1 MSDVTFSHPHL
12 WPLLLLVVPAWLL
25 VWWLVRQRIHARQAY
40 GAILTEVVPSPSGRA
55 TRVSLAALFLLLT
68 WMEPRLGQEKVQV
81 ERRGLDIIFC
91 LDTSRSMLAR
101 DMEPTRLGRAQ
112 RDIRSVLPELTGGDR
127 VGLVAFAGRAKVVV
141 PLTHDLDSFRQLMET
156 VDTHTIRLGGT
167 NIAAAVEKA
176 LDLIQEDN
184 QQTSVIVVLT
194 DGEDHEGKA
203 QKSARECR
211 DRDVILHA
219 VGYGSTR
226 GSKITLTDK
235 DGESFLK
242 NQKGDEVV
250 SALASESLR
259 SMTQTANGVFVRA
272 DVTPL
277 PLLELKTKRLDP
289 MVKRAYEAGEETIYK
304 SRFQWTLLPALLLLL
319 WDMIALGGWRR
330 WRR

>member
-1 MSDVTFSHPHL
+1 MRELTFSHPQL
-12 WPLLLLVVPAWLL
+12 WPLLLLVIPAWLL
-25 VWWLVRQRIHARQAY
+25 VWWLARQRIEARQAY
-40 GAILTEVVPSPSGRA
+40 GATLVEILPSPSGRA
-55 TRVSLAALFLLLT
+55 TRIGLAALFLLLT
-68 WMEPRLGQEKVQV
+68 WMEPRLGQEQVQV

-127 VGLVAFAGRAKVVV
+127 VGLVAFAGRARVVV
-141 PLTHDLDSFRQLMET
+141 PLTHDLDSFRQLLQT
-156 VDTHTIRLGGT
+156 VDTHTIRHGGT
-167 NIAAAVEKA
+167 DIAAAVDKA
-176 LDLIQEDN
+176 LELIGDDD

-194 DGEDHEGKA
+194 DGEDHGGKA
-203 QKSARECR
+203 QAAAKKCR
-211 DRDVILHA
+211 DRNVLLHA

-226 GSKITLTDK
+226 GSKITLADK
-235 DGESFLK
+235 EGESFLR
-242 NQKGDEVV
+242 NEQGDEVV

-259 SMTQTANGVFVRA
+259 ALTQAAAGEFLRA
-272 DVTPL
+272 DVMPL

-289 MVKRAYEAGEETIYK
+289 MVKRAYEAGEETVYK

-319 WDMIALGGWRR
+319 WDMIAFGGWRR

>member
-1 MSDVTFSHPHL
+1 MSELTFSRPEL
-12 WPLLLLVVPAWLL
+12 WPFLLLVVPAWLL
-25 VWWLVRQRIHARQAY
+25 VWWLVRARCHARQIY
-40 GAILTEVVPSPSGRA
+40 GAVLTEVLPSPAGRA
-55 TRVSLAALFLLLT
+55 TRLGLAAMLLLLT
-68 WMEPRLGQEKVQV
+68 WMEPRLGEEQVQV

-101 DMEPTRLGRAQ
+101 DMEPTRLDRAK

-127 VGLVAFAGRAKVVV
+127 VGLVAFAGRARMVV
-141 PLTHDLDSFRQLMET
+141 PLTHDLDSFRQLLAT
-156 VDTHTIRLGGT
+156 VDTDTVRRGGT
-167 NIAAAVEKA
+167 DVAAAVDRGLE
-176 LDLIQEDN
+176 LIDDDD

-194 DGEDHEGKA
+194 DGEDHKGKA
-203 QKSARECR
+203 QASARECR
-211 DRDVILHA
+211 DRDVVLHA

-226 GSKITLTDK
+226 GSKITVAGK

-242 NQKGDEVV
+242 DDKGGEVV

-259 SMTQTANGVFVRA
+259 TMALAANGEFLRA

-277 PLLELKTKRLDP
+277 PLLELKVKRLDP

-304 SRFQWTLLPALLLLL
+304 SRFQWTLLPALVLLL
-319 WDMIALGGWRR
+319 WDMLCLGGWRR